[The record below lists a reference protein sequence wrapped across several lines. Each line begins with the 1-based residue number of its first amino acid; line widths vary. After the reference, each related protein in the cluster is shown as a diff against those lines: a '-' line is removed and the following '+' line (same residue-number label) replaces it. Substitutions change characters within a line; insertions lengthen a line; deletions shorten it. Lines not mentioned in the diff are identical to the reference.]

1 MLKIPY
7 RYLAPILLAFSFET
21 HAALEDSRIN
31 AALSLLE
38 AMDMR
43 VNLARTVE
51 QVTYAEVDKS
61 PELVP
66 FKAVMLEFMNKYMGF
81 DNLKADLARIYADAF
96 TQAELEELAR
106 FYRTPVGRKVLDK
119 MPELTVLGARMGEQK
134 VEEHLGELE
143 GMIAREAQ
151 RLQSYRPQLAGNV
164 RAAKGQVRQ
173 SSFPGKHAPLGAR
186 SLQRCLPCCN

>member
-66 FKAVMLEFMNKYMGF
+66 YKAVMLEFMNKYMGF

-151 RLQSYRPQLAGNV
+151 RLQSYRPN
-164 RAAKGQVRQ
+164 
-173 SSFPGKHAPLGAR
+173 
-186 SLQRCLPCCN
+186 

>member
-1 MLKIPY
+1 MLKIPH
-7 RYLAPILLAFSFET
+7 RYLVPILLAFSFEA
-21 HAALEDSRIN
+21 HAALEDGRIN
-31 AALSLLE
+31 AALNLLE

-143 GMIAREAQ
+143 GMIGREAQ
-151 RLQSYRPQLAGNV
+151 RLQSYRPN
-164 RAAKGQVRQ
+164 
-173 SSFPGKHAPLGAR
+173 
-186 SLQRCLPCCN
+186 